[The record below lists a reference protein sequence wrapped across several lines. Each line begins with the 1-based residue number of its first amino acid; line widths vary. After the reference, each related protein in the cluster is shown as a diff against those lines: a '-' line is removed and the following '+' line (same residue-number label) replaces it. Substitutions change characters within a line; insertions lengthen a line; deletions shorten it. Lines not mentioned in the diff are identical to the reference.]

1 MIDSLVKLYPF
12 YSFLIELIFMA
23 SAFLSIPYFL
33 YPKLVDLLYT
43 FKKPI
48 KYNYHK
54 VESWPTVDIV
64 FAAYNEEAVIE
75 EKLKSILALDYPR
88 ELLKIRIG
96 SDCSTDSTDLLLTKF
111 MKSEDSIDFVRMKK
125 RSGKSN
131 IINDMVSRGD
141 SEVIIGTDANIFFSP
156 DALKELV
163 APLVLNSKI
172 NLVGGNL
179 VYRGMEQNK
188 SYGISKNE
196 ESYINWEN
204 NLKQKE
210 GELWGSTMGVEGG
223 CYAIRRDAFIE
234 IPRGTLMEDFFH
246 TMNVLKSRK
255 EVVHSNHAI
264 CTEDVSNNSS
274 MEFNRK
280 IRISQGNWQNLIRFS
295 SMIFTHTVPS
305 GLIFLSH
312 KVLRWLFPVLL
323 TFGIIIKLGIRI
335 NNGDFLILT
344 LSIIELVI
352 ISFIILYPTK
362 ILPKVLSRPMRSL
375 SYFSWMNIALFIGLI
390 RYLRTKEN
398 GIWQP
403 TTRNNK

>member
-48 KYNYHK
+48 KYNYQK

-196 ESYINWEN
+196 ESYINWG
-204 NLKQKE
+204 KQFKTKRR
-210 GELWGSTMGVEGG
+210 GIMGIYHGS
-223 CYAIRRDAFIE
+223 
-234 IPRGTLMEDFFH
+234 
-246 TMNVLKSRK
+246 
-255 EVVHSNHAI
+255 
-264 CTEDVSNNSS
+264 
-274 MEFNRK
+274 
-280 IRISQGNWQNLIRFS
+280 
-295 SMIFTHTVPS
+295 
-305 GLIFLSH
+305 
-312 KVLRWLFPVLL
+312 
-323 TFGIIIKLGIRI
+323 
-335 NNGDFLILT
+335 
-344 LSIIELVI
+344 
-352 ISFIILYPTK
+352 
-362 ILPKVLSRPMRSL
+362 
-375 SYFSWMNIALFIGLI
+375 
-390 RYLRTKEN
+390 
-398 GIWQP
+398 
-403 TTRNNK
+403 